1 MWDDPIVKEVR
12 EIRKELSARF
22 NFDVHAIFEDLR
34 KKQITTGS
42 NIERHKSR
50 KKDQKMVSPKL
61 DSASLH
67 PGR

>member
-34 KKQITTGS
+34 KKQITGGS
-42 NIERHKSR
+42 QIIRHNSR
-50 KKDQKMVSPKL
+50 KKADKFASTER
-61 DSASLH
+61 DSATLH

>member
-1 MWDDPIVKEVR
+1 MWEDPIVQEVR

-34 KKQITTGS
+34 KKQTATGS
-42 NIERHKSR
+42 KLMRNKLC
-50 KKDQKMVSPKL
+50 KNVDQTL
-61 DSASLH
+61 LANQDSATPH

>member
-42 NIERHKSR
+42 NIERHKSS
-50 KKDQKMVSPKL
+50 KKAEKMVSPKR
-61 DSASLH
+61 DSATLH

>member
-1 MWDDPIVKEVR
+1 MWEDPIVKEVR
-12 EIRKELSARF
+12 ETRKELSARF

-34 KKQITTGS
+34 KKQIAIGS

-50 KKDQKMVSPKL
+50 KKAEKMVLPKR
-61 DSASLH
+61 DSATLH

>member
-1 MWDDPIVKEVR
+1 MWEDPIVKEVR

-34 KKQITTGS
+34 KKQITIGS
-42 NIERHKSR
+42 QIIRHRSR
-50 KKDQKMVSPKL
+50 KKTEKLVSREQN
-61 DSASLH
+61 SATLH

>member
-1 MWDDPIVKEVR
+1 MWEDPIVQEVR

-34 KKQITTGS
+34 KKQTATGS
-42 NIERHKSR
+42 KLMRNKSCKNVEQTLSSNR
-50 KKDQKMVSPKL
+50 
-61 DSASLH
+61 DSATPH